1 MPDSP
6 NSMMDGQGVVVE
18 DMKDL
23 LGGGEV
29 WEALVEISEKFVAI

>member
-1 MPDSP
+1 
-6 NSMMDGQGVVVE
+6 MMDGQGVVVE

-29 WEALVEISEKFVAI
+29 WEALVEISERFVAI